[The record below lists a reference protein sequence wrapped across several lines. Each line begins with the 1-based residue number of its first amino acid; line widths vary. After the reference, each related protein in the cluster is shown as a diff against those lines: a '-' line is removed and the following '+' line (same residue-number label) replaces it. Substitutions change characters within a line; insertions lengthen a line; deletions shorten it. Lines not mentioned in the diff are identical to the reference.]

1 MNRIAILI
9 LAMLC
14 VYSCANTGNV
24 SAAFVNSYLISPENR
39 KTEHEKV
46 VKLKELDKKVESDR
60 KKLEMKLRKMFLKE
74 FLRRINPV
82 FIGK

>member
-9 LAMLC
+9 LALLC

-39 KTEHEKV
+39 KKEREKV
-46 VKLKELDKKVESDR
+46 VKLKELEKKVESDR
-60 KKLEMKLRKMFLKE
+60 KKLDKELRKMFLNE